1 MDKIVI
7 YKTFV
12 YFFFRFEVEM
22 VSTGKVKEYSATANY
37 DLQRER
43 NDLIDTLKFA
53 VQAEGKSLKNQY
65 GLAQF

>member
-7 YKTFV
+7 YNTFV

>member
-22 VSTGKVKEYSATANY
+22 VSTGQVKEYSATANY